1 LSEIPVARAVATI
14 ILLLKILKT
23 FSPVWLRRVKGCRR
37 QIHMVKL

>member
-1 LSEIPVARAVATI
+1 LSEIPVARAVAT

-23 FSPVWLRRVKGCRR
+23 FSPVWLRRVKGCHR